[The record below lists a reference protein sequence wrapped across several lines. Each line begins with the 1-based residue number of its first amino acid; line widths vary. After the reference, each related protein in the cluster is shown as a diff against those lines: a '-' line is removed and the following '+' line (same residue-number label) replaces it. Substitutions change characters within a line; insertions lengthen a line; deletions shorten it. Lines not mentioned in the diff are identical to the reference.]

1 MNSQDIRDTRIAA
14 LREVLERVN
23 SAHDHWVDQQLRDE
37 VREAL
42 QQDDKR
48 ACGEMDPLLDAG
60 YAMVHGSTPI
70 VVTKDG
76 RRHVGITVRRDTL
89 LPLLVLMKKFFL
101 SLQGTN
107 TGGATSRTVP
117 SADFPMTFQT
127 RGFTPA
133 DFNAL
138 QSLNWTV
145 GSDLAAEIDATPEMG
160 QMRNDAPKKPI
171 MLSEDVYRRT
181 LPAKTSRHERLK
193 GGYVECATCH
203 EPWPCSSNLEDA
215 NEKKF
220 TPGHPVKC
228 FDTCLWCFE
237 KWPCPGSQEKK

>member
-1 MNSQDIRDTRIAA
+1 MNAQDIRDTRIAA

-23 SAHDHWVDQQLRDE
+23 NAHDEWVDPELRDE

-42 QQDDKR
+42 HQDDKR
-48 ACGEMDPLLDAG
+48 ARGEMDPLLDAG
-60 YAMVHGSTPI
+60 YVMVHGSTPV

-101 SLQGTN
+101 TLQGTN
-107 TGGATSRTVP
+107 THGATSRTMYP
-117 SADFPMTFQT
+117 ENFPMTFDT

-145 GSDLAAEIDATPEMG
+145 GSDLAAEIAGTPEMA
-160 QMRNDAPKKPI
+160 QMRNDAPKPKT
-171 MLSEDVYRRT
+171 LGRETYRSPVP
-181 LPAKTSRHERLK
+181 LLDPASPPCA
-193 GGYVECATCH
+193 ECG
-203 EPWPCSSNLEDA
+203 
-215 NEKKF
+215 
-220 TPGHPVKC
+220 TPGCTPYDH
-228 FDTCLWCFE
+228 
-237 KWPCPGSQEKK
+237 